1 MNTQLTFKR
10 GAIVAAIVAAAG
22 LAWYQV
28 SGASAPQTAQEGSA
42 PAEAAQAA
50 QAKASAARSSR
61 PALSVQAVRPEQAS
75 WPLEIS
81 ANGAIAAW
89 QEAVVGAELAG
100 LRLDAVLVNV
110 GDRVR
115 KGQVL
120 ATLASEAVRADIQT
134 AQASLQ
140 EAQALAAEARSNA
153 DRARSLRAADAISAQ
168 EAQRSLTSEQTAL
181 ARVESAKAQL
191 AAQELRGR
199 QTRVVAPDDGV
210 ISSRSATVGAVVQP
224 GLELF
229 RLIRQGRLE
238 WRAELPSADLVRVQP
253 GMKAVATPPG
263 GQAVEGRVRM
273 VAPTVDGGTRNGIVY
288 VDLPASAVQ
297 AGARAGMFAAG
308 KVAVGQAGGLTVP
321 QTAVLLR
328 DGFSYVFVLEGAPS
342 GQPAAQASV
351 RQLKVKV
358 GRRQGDRIE
367 VTEGLKEGV
376 QVVAAG
382 VAFLADGDTV
392 RVVAGAQVK
401 NQVKDRT

>member
-1 MNTQLTFKR
+1 MNTNLTFKR
-10 GAIVAAIVAAAG
+10 GALVAAIVAACG
-22 LAWYQV
+22 LAWYQ
-28 SGASAPQTAQEGSA
+28 SSRASDKR
-42 PAEAAQAA
+42 EAAAPSAASVAA
-50 QAKASAARSSR
+50 QAKASATRSARPS
-61 PALSVQAVRPEQAS
+61 LSVQVVRPEQAD
-75 WPLEIS
+75 WPLELS

-89 QEAVVGAELAG
+89 QEAVVGAELPG

-110 GDRVR
+110 GERVR

-120 ATLASEAVRADIQT
+120 ATLASEAVRADIQS

-140 EAQALAAEARSNA
+140 EAVALAAEAKSNA

-199 QTRVVAPDDGV
+199 QTRVVAPDEGV
-210 ISSRSATVGAVVQP
+210 ISARSATIGAVVQP
-224 GLELF
+224 GVELF
-229 RLIRQGRLE
+229 RLIRQSRLE
-238 WRAELPSADLVRVQP
+238 WRAELPSAELARVQP

-263 GQAVEGRVRM
+263 GQPVEGRVRM

-288 VDLPASAVQ
+288 VDLPATATQ
-297 AGARAGMFAAG
+297 AGARAGMFAPG
-308 KVAVGQAGGLTVP
+308 KVAVGQAGGMTVP

-328 DGFSYVFVLEGAPS
+328 DGFSYVFVLEGA
-342 GQPAAQASV
+342 ASV
-351 RQLKVKV
+351 RQVKVKV

-367 VTEGLKEGV
+367 VVEGLKPGV

-392 RVVAGAQVK
+392 RVVGAGS
-401 NQVKDRT
+401 

>member
-10 GAIVAAIVAAAG
+10 GAVAAAIVAVG
-22 LAWYQV
+22 CLVWYQ
-28 SGASAPQTAQEGSA
+28 SSRASAKQEA
-42 PAEAAQAA
+42 PAPSAAAVAA
-50 QAKASAARSSR
+50 QAKASAARSAR
-61 PALSVQAVRPEQAS
+61 PALSVQVVRPEQAN
-75 WPLEIS
+75 WALELS
-81 ANGAIAAW
+81 ANGAIAPW
-89 QEAVVGAELAG
+89 QEAVVGAELSG

-115 KGQVL
+115 RGQVL
-120 ATLASEAVRADIQT
+120 ATLASEAVRADIQN

-140 EAQALAAEARSNA
+140 EAQALAAEAKSNA
-153 DRARSLRAADAISAQ
+153 DRARNLRAADAISAQ

-191 AAQELRGR
+191 AAQALRGR

-210 ISSRSATVGAVVQP
+210 ISARSATVGAVVQP
-224 GLELF
+224 GVELF
-229 RLIRQGRLE
+229 RLIRQSRLE

-263 GQAVEGRVRM
+263 GQPVEGRVRM

-288 VDLPASAVQ
+288 VDLPASAAQ

-308 KVAVGQAGGLTVP
+308 KLAVGQAGGLTVP

-328 DGFSYVFVLEGAPS
+328 DGFSYVFVVE
-342 GQPAAQASV
+342 AQQAV
-351 RQLKVKV
+351 RQVKVKV

-367 VTEGLKEGV
+367 VLEGLKEGA

-392 RVVAGAQVK
+392 RVVGG
-401 NQVKDRT
+401 RS

>member
-10 GAIVAAIVAAAG
+10 GAVVAATALG
-22 LAWYQV
+22 CLAWYHQ
-28 SGASAPQTAQEGSA
+28 SSRASAKQEASAPSA
-42 PAEAAQAA
+42 AAEAA
-50 QAKASAARSSR
+50 QAKASAARSAR
-61 PALSVQAVRPEQAS
+61 PSLSVQVVQPEQAN
-75 WPLEIS
+75 WPLELS

-89 QEAVVGAELAG
+89 QEAVVGAELSG

-120 ATLASEAVRADIQT
+120 ATLAGEAVRADIQN

-140 EAQALAAEARSNA
+140 EAQALAAEAKSNA
-153 DRARSLRAADAISAQ
+153 DRARHLRAADAISAQ

-210 ISSRSATVGAVVQP
+210 ISARSATVGAVVQP
-224 GLELF
+224 GVELF
-229 RLIRQGRLE
+229 RLIRQSRLE

-263 GQAVEGRVRM
+263 GQPVEGRVRM

-288 VDLPASAVQ
+288 VDLPASAMQ
-297 AGARAGMFAAG
+297 AGARAGVFAAG

-328 DGFSYVFVLEGAPS
+328 DGFSYVFVVES
-342 GQPAAQASV
+342 QQSV
-351 RQLKVKV
+351 RQVKVKV
-358 GRRQGDRIE
+358 GRRQGERIE
-367 VTEGLKEGV
+367 VLEGLKEGM

-392 RVVAGAQVK
+392 RVVGG
-401 NQVKDRT
+401 RS

>member
-1 MNTQLTFKR
+1 MNTNLTFKR
-10 GAIVAAIVAAAG
+10 GAVVAAIVAAGG
-22 LAWYQV
+22 LAWYQ
-28 SGASAPQTAQEGSA
+28 SSRASDQPQAASPSA
-42 PAEAAQAA
+42 ASVAA
-50 QAKASAARSSR
+50 QAKASAARSAR
-61 PALSVQAVRPEQAS
+61 PSLSVQVARPVQAD
-75 WPLEIS
+75 WPLELS

-100 LRLDAVLVNV
+100 LRLDTVLVNV

-115 KGQVL
+115 RGQVL
-120 ATLASEAVRADIQT
+120 ATLASEAVRADIQN

-140 EAQALAAEARSNA
+140 EAQALAAEAKSNA
-153 DRARSLRAADAISAQ
+153 DRARNLRAADAISAQ

-210 ISSRSATVGAVVQP
+210 ISSRTATVGTVVQP

-229 RLIRQGRLE
+229 RLIRQSRLE
-238 WRAELPSADLVRVQP
+238 WRAELPSADLGRVQP

-263 GQAVEGRVRM
+263 GQPVEGRVRM
-273 VAPTVDGGTRNGIVY
+273 VAPTVDGGTRNGLVY
-288 VDLPASAVQ
+288 VDLPASAAQ

-308 KVAVGQAGGLTVP
+308 KLAVGQAGGLTVP

-342 GQPAAQASV
+342 GQQASV
-351 RQLKVKV
+351 RQVKVKV

-367 VTEGLKEGV
+367 VLEGLKQGA

-392 RVVAGAQVK
+392 RVVGE
-401 NQVKDRT
+401 RS

>member
-1 MNTQLTFKR
+1 MNTNLTFKR
-10 GAIVAAIVAAAG
+10 GAVVAAIVAAGG
-22 LAWYQV
+22 LAWYQ
-28 SGASAPQTAQEGSA
+28 SSRASDQPQAASPSA
-42 PAEAAQAA
+42 ASVAA
-50 QAKASAARSSR
+50 QAKASAARSAR
-61 PALSVQAVRPEQAS
+61 PSLSVQVARPTQAD
-75 WPLEIS
+75 WPLELS

-89 QEAVVGAELAG
+89 QEAVVGAELSG

-115 KGQVL
+115 RGQVL
-120 ATLASEAVRADIQT
+120 ATLASEAVRADIQN

-140 EAQALAAEARSNA
+140 EAQALAAEAKSNA
-153 DRARSLRAADAISAQ
+153 DRARNLRAADAISAQ

-191 AAQELRGR
+191 AAQALRGR

-210 ISSRSATVGAVVQP
+210 ISSRTATVGTVVQP

-229 RLIRQGRLE
+229 RLIRQSRLE
-238 WRAELPSADLVRVQP
+238 WRAELPSADLGRVQP

-263 GQAVEGRVRM
+263 GQPVEGRVRM
-273 VAPTVDGGTRNGIVY
+273 VAPTVDGGTRNGLVY
-288 VDLPASAVQ
+288 VDLPASAAQ

-308 KVAVGQAGGLTVP
+308 KLAVGQAGGLTVP

-328 DGFSYVFVLEGAPS
+328 DGFSYVFVLEGVPP
-342 GQPAAQASV
+342 GQQAAQASV
-351 RQLKVKV
+351 RQVKVKV
-358 GRRQGDRIE
+358 GRRQGERIE
-367 VTEGLKEGV
+367 VLEGLKQGT

-392 RVVAGAQVK
+392 RVVGE
-401 NQVKDRT
+401 RS